1 MTPELKAKLSDP
13 AVKKAITYWVMQCV
27 NQMGKVRSE
36 RQIKQMLLQRL
47 GGRTS
52 PAGVEYIY
60 RLALMQFEKQKKIVQ
75 SVMSHASPQSN

>member
-27 NQMGKVRSE
+27 SRMGQVKSE
-36 RQIKQMLLQRL
+36 RQIKQELLQRL

-60 RLALMQFEKQKKIVQ
+60 RLAVMQFNKQKKITQ
-75 SVMSHASPQSN
+75 SIMSNAAPQSN